1 MCIKSRLHCRS
12 PIAATATSVISSCI
26 LWIAANPILRRVHLH
41 AYTLTV
47 ALESR
52 FQRHQR
58 PWPSV
63 LFCHQGGVFLPNVW
77 LSVLHLLHVAVPL
90 PPTST
95 KQGAHRDNV
104 LASTFEALRRNYHV
118 SLSRN
123 ILTRLVTQSTT
134 L

>member
-1 MCIKSRLHCRS
+1 MCASRLHCWS

-58 PWPSV
+58 PWLSM

-77 LSVLHLLHVAVPL
+77 LSVLHLLSPSPCHLHRRNRAN
-90 PPTST
+90 
-95 KQGAHRDNV
+95 RDNV